1 MPVES
6 IGPIYET
13 KIPGLADAADIQA
26 AFYAY
31 HYGAYTSV
39 ATTAGIITPSM
50 AKILK
55 DIDTDIAA
63 LEARPSSGGDATSSA
78 PVAEDFSPSGIPD
91 GFIWVDFDG
100 AMTSNVNG
108 ATAVFTNDAPTSS
121 LTTGLIWVD
130 KDATTSTTG
139 NPFIP
144 QAIIAAKGDLLAG
157 SANDTVVVLTVGSNG
172 QYLKADSSTAS
183 GLTWADAGDVT
194 LTGTQT
200 LTNKTLTSPVLGGI
214 TTTASGNLVVEP
226 ATKILEIR
234 GSGATV
240 GQIQLNCP
248 VNSHGQII
256 ASQPH
261 SEAATNTLTLPGGNT
276 IGNGNAIL
284 VSDTGIQTLTNKTL
298 TNPILVAPEERLTV
312 TAASAT
318 GTINIDTATAGTLYY
333 TNSASSNHTIN
344 VRHSSNTSLNDV
356 LTTGDSITVVWFNT
370 NGATAFYPSLLLVD
384 SATSGVSVKYQGG
397 TAFSAGNASSIDA
410 YVYNVVKTA
419 SATFTVLASQTK
431 FA

>member
-1 MPVES
+1 
-6 IGPIYET
+6 
-13 KIPGLADAADIQA
+13 
-26 AFYAY
+26 
-31 HYGAYTSV
+31 
-39 ATTAGIITPSM
+39 M

-55 DIDTDIAA
+55 DIDADIAA

-78 PVAEDFSPSGIPD
+78 PVDADFTPSGIPD

-100 AMTSNVNG
+100 AMTSSVIG
-108 ATAVFTNDAPTSS
+108 ATAIYNNNAPTSS
-121 LTTGLIWVD
+121 LTAGVIWVD

-172 QYLKADSSTAS
+172 TYLKADSSTAS
-183 GLTWADAGDVT
+183 GLTWASAGDVT

-214 TTTASGNLVVEP
+214 TTTASGNLVVDP

-261 SEAATNTLTLPGGNT
+261 SEAATNILTLPGGNT
-276 IGNGNAIL
+276 IGNANATL

-344 VRHSSNTSLNDV
+344 IRHSSNTSLNNT
-356 LTTGDSITVVWFNT
+356 LTTGDSITVVWLNT

-397 TAFSAGNASSIDA
+397 TAFSAGNASSVDA
-410 YVYNVVKTA
+410 YVYNVIKTG
-419 SATFTVLASQTK
+419 SAAFTVLASQTK

>member
-78 PVAEDFSPSGIPD
+78 PSDADFTPSGIPD

-344 VRHSSNTSLNDV
+344 VRHSSNTSLNNV
-356 LTTGDSITVVWFNT
+356 LTTGDSITVVWLNT
-370 NGATAFYPSLLLVD
+370 NGATAYYPNVLTVD
-384 SATSGVSVKYQGG
+384 GATSGVSVKYQGG
-397 TAFSAGNASSIDA
+397 TAFSAGNASSIDS
-410 YVYNVVKTA
+410 YVYNIVKTA